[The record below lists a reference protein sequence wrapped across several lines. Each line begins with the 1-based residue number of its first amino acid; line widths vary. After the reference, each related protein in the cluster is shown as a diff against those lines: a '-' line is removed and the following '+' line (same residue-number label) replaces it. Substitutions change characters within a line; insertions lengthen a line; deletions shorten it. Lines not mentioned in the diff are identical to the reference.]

1 MWASGNLVGHC
12 CKVGE
17 RLDIAQIAR
26 TKTAFVWCDSCG
38 CLTLEGSPWSTSFQ
52 ESVCSVKWSLKA
64 SHHSPKRCAKVQG
77 EITEGLSL

>member
-26 TKTAFVWCDSCG
+26 TKK
-38 CLTLEGSPWSTSFQ
+38 LSFG
-52 ESVCSVKWSLKA
+52 VIHVDA
-64 SHHSPKRCAKVQG
+64 
-77 EITEGLSL
+77 